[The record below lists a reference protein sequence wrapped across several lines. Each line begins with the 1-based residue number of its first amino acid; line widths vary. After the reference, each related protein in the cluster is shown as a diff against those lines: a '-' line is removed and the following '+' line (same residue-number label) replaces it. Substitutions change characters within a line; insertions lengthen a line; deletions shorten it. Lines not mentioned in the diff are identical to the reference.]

1 MGHLHKGYSAGRNID
16 LGRLVDPAVLTQINT
31 IMDDI
36 GGDVLTPV
44 VACGDGAFG
53 YDQARIARALRH

>member
-16 LGRLVDPAVLTQINT
+16 LARLVDPAVLTQINT

-36 GGDVLTPV
+36 GGDVLAPV
-44 VACGDGAFG
+44 VARGDGAFG
-53 YDQARIARALRH
+53 YEEARITRALRN